1 MKVGKMIVH
10 AIIIA
15 LLLAI
20 LYQLVRPASTFVP
33 TFQPSELTTQTSGRD
48 PSQFGDLRPS
58 LSCVPGPEK
67 ESSYYTMGLTPGGLC
82 GDQDFVVSQMRD
94 YKITDGIGGSLL
106 DKV

>member
-10 AIIIA
+10 AVIVA

-20 LYQLVRPASTFVP
+20 LYQLVRPASMYVP
-33 TFQPSELTTQTSGRD
+33 TILPGDLATQTTGKD

-106 DKV
+106 DKM